1 MSDTPA
7 GTPPSQDP
15 QSAQPKSDTQRLRAV
30 EADVHSLKG
39 RVGALETRADT
50 TKQTL
55 SLLRVMVEG
64 IVVSQASIRDDLG
77 FLKASAE
84 SVGLLLEKVDGMAE
98 KLDRHLTRDE
108 EKRNA

>member
-1 MSDTPA
+1 MSESTRAPGNSSGD
-7 GTPPSQDP
+7 SE
-15 QSAQPKSDTQRLRAV
+15 QPKTDTQRLRAV
-30 EADVHSLKG
+30 EADVHSLKN
-39 RVGALETRADT
+39 RVGSLETRADT

-55 SLLRVMVEG
+55 NLLRVMVEG

-84 SVGLLLEKVDGMAE
+84 SVGLLLEKVDWMAE
-98 KLDRHLTRDE
+98 KLDRHMLRDE